1 MEDEA
6 EVIISFAISITANK
20 IEQVMILLNRYIS
33 ILFYSLDKVK
43 FYNSGFSWGFIDIY
57 AISLKLILV

>member
-6 EVIISFAISITANK
+6 DVIISLAISITANK

-43 FYNSGFSWGFIDIY
+43 CYNSGFSWGFIDIY
-57 AISLKLILV
+57 RISLKLILV